1 MYSRVLGAFGRA
13 EPMTP
18 AALAQLFE
26 TARRDRLFQSPPAHR
41 AGERIDLPW
50 LDLSNRKIT
59 SIPES
64 IGDLT
69 YLTRLNLRENELTSL
84 PERLGELV
92 NIIELDLTRNR
103 FTTLPESIG
112 SLNKLIELK
121 VMGNPLKTLPDCL
134 TNLPNLT
141 ILDLRNN
148 CLEVLPNNIAKLS
161 KLTNLKL
168 GGNHLSSLPED
179 IGSLSNL
186 LELDLSSNQLHSLP
200 ADLGN
205 LVNLIRLD
213 LSFNHLTSLPASCR
227 NLTKLVEIN
236 VAGNPL
242 ADLSVLQNLPKLKRV
257 NFFNSI
263 MSFKVWS
270 DLPRR
275 YCTKF
280 SEWKPEWLL
289 DEENA
294 EIRRALIEQI
304 GYQRICKEL
313 NAITIDTWREYTL
326 LKIDGL
332 ERINNRENID
342 KEPMALLKMT
352 CPSTAHIH
360 ILRVPPEM
368 VSAEAAITWVNHG
381 IHPDRFSIQT

>member
-1 MYSRVLGAFGRA
+1 
-13 EPMTP
+13 MTS
-18 AALAQLFE
+18 AALEQLFE
-26 TARRDRLFQSPPAHR
+26 AARRDRLFQSTPSQI

-69 YLTRLNLRENELTSL
+69 YLTRLCLRESELTSL

-92 NIIELDLTRNR
+92 NLIELDLTGNQ

-121 VMGNPLKTLPDCL
+121 VMGNPLKTLPDYL

-141 ILDLRNN
+141 TLDIRHNR
-148 CLEVLPNNIAKLS
+148 LEVLPNNIAKLS

-186 LELDLSSNQLHSLP
+186 LELDLGSNQLHILP
-200 ADLGN
+200 ASLGN
-205 LVNLIRLD
+205 LANLVRLD
-213 LSFNHLTSLPASCR
+213 LRSNHLTILPASFR

-242 ADLSVLQNLPKLKRV
+242 SDLSVLQNLPKLKRV
-257 NFFNSI
+257 NFFNTI
-263 MSFKVWS
+263 VFFKFWS

-294 EIRRALIEQI
+294 EIRRALVEQI

-326 LKIDGL
+326 LKMDGL

-342 KEPMALLKMT
+342 TEPMVLLKMT

-360 ILRVPPEM
+360 ILRVPPEI

-381 IHPDRFSIQT
+381 IHPDEFTIQT